1 MKNSSK
7 LWVQSCD
14 ACQKRSSV
22 LPNEL
27 KMATGKSTIFGRV
40 SLDTV
45 HIKAGRWK
53 YLVVARDDLS
63 GWVEAVGLEKIQAKR
78 IAQWFQEEWIFRF
91 VAPLSVTVDGGSEFG
106 KRFQE
111 ELIKQGIKVKVTTP
125 YYPEANGMIERGH
138 QSLKDTLV
146 KLCGTDG
153 KKWRSYLPLVL
164 FADRISTKRTTGYS
178 PFELILGQ
186 SPVLPVD
193 LELET
198 YLGID
203 WEKVVTTE
211 DLLEARVKQL
221 ENRDVVLQEAY
232 SKQQDSRQ
240 QSVDYWNSKKKLRE
254 PLEKGQLLL
263 VYNKSLDSQWGK
275 LFENKWNGPYRIK
288 TQNPGGS
295 YSLEELDGT
304 EITRNFAS
312 SQVKPY
318 YSRK

>member
-1 MKNSSK
+1 M
-7 LWVQSCD
+7 
-14 ACQKRSSV
+14 
-22 LPNEL
+22 
-27 KMATGKSTIFGRV
+27 
-40 SLDTV
+40 
-45 HIKAGRWK
+45 
-53 YLVVARDDLS
+53 
-63 GWVEAVGLEKIQAKR
+63 
-78 IAQWFQEEWIFRF
+78 
-91 VAPLSVTVDGGSEFG
+91 
-106 KRFQE
+106 
-111 ELIKQGIKVKVTTP
+111 
-125 YYPEANGMIERGH
+125 
-138 QSLKDTLV
+138 
-146 KLCGTDG
+146 
-153 KKWRSYLPLVL
+153 VL

-178 PFELILGQ
+178 PFELILRL
-186 SPVLPVD
+186 SPVLLVD
-193 LELET
+193 LELEA

-254 PLEKGQLLL
+254 PLAKGQLVL

-304 EITRNFAS
+304 EIIRNFAS